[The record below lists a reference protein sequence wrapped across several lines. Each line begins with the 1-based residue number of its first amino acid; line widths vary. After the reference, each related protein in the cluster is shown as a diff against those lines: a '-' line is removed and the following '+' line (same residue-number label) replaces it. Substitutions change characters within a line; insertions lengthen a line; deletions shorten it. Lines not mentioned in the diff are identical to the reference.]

1 VDDSTSV
8 ELQAARFRALGDP
21 TRLRVIQE
29 LAYGTRCVCELRD
42 RIGVSGSL
50 LSHHLTVL
58 RDAGFITAN
67 RRGRWVDYTLD
78 SNALTGAVSALTP
91 DLAGGIG

>member
-1 VDDSTSV
+1 M
-8 ELQAARFRALGDP
+8 
-21 TRLRVIQE
+21 IQE
-29 LAYGTRCVCELRD
+29 LAHGTRCVCELRH

-58 RDAGFITAN
+58 RDAGFITAK

-78 SNALTGAVSALTP
+78 PGALAAAVSAVTP
-91 DLAGGIG
+91 DLAGAIR